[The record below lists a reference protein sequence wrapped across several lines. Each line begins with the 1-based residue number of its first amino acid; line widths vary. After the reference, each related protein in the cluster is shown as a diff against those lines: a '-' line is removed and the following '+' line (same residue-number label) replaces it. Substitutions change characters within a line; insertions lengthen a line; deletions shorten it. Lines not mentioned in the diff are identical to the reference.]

1 MLSYLTD
8 MKSRVTERGQI
19 TIPKELRDRLGIR
32 PGQVVDFAEEGGR
45 LVVTRRAGDDPV
57 EAVYGILALD
67 RSTDELMADLRA
79 GPVPHP

>member
-1 MLSYLTD
+1 MLSYLAD
-8 MKSRVTERGQI
+8 MKSRITERGQI

-67 RSTDELMADLRA
+67 RSTDELMATLRA
-79 GPVPHP
+79 GRVPRP

>member
-1 MLSYLTD
+1 MISYLLD

-19 TIPKELRDRLGIR
+19 TIPKQLRDRLGIR

-57 EAVYGILALD
+57 KAVFGILALD

-79 GPVPHP
+79 GRVPRA

>member
-1 MLSYLTD
+1 MISYLLD

-19 TIPKELRDRLGIR
+19 TIPKQLRDRLGIR

-57 EAVYGILALD
+57 EAVFGILALD

-79 GPVPHP
+79 DRVPRP